1 MAKVIDWIKAHYDRA
16 AVIAAAVFL
25 FISAISIWWSAIQF
39 GNRLV
44 TPQPSRPKAA
54 SQPPVA
60 VELDR
65 AAEQLQNPA
74 QWKAST
80 RSGLFVPEK
89 HFIGTDGLPATLQNT
104 QVHAPVPNDWFE
116 KYGLPIEDADVLDQ
130 DPDKDGFTNL
140 DEWQGGTDPTK
151 KDSHPEYTTKLH
163 LVSATEEPFRY
174 IFSSRIKDKF
184 GINTIDQSEPT
195 QFLKVGDVIRG
206 TDFKIVKFT
215 EKRARNQYGMNE
227 DVSELLLE
235 HPQGHAQVTL
245 VKGKVATSPQ
255 SVATVVYAW
264 GGRREFEVSEDQ
276 EFSIFGL
283 RHSPFVISEH
293 PYHPCNRVD
302 GISEIEGKAARVVA
316 SELGK
321 ERVST
326 PWSARFLCFVF
337 IRGNLSAVA
346 DSWFAPKKS

>member
-1 MAKVIDWIKAHYDRA
+1 MAKVLDWIKTNYDRA
-16 AVIAAAVFL
+16 AVIGAAVFL

-89 HFIGTDGLPATLQNT
+89 HFIGADGLPATLQNT

-140 DEWQGGTDPTK
+140 DEWQGGTDPTQ
-151 KDSHPEYTTKLH
+151 KDSHPDYTTKLH

-174 IFSSRIKDKF
+174 IFVSRIKDKF
-184 GINTIDQSEPT
+184 GINTIDQTEPT

-206 TDFKIVKFT
+206 TDFKIVNFT
-215 EKRARNQYGMNE
+215 EKRALNQYGINE

-235 HPQGHAQVTL
+235 HPQSHAQVTL

-255 SVATVVYAW
+255 SVASFVYTW
-264 GGRREFEVSEDQ
+264 GGRLEFEVRKDQ
-276 EFSIFGL
+276 EFSLKPMEQIKYKL
-283 RHSPFVISEH
+283 VEVQPAKAIIVNTEKPNAPI
-293 PYHPCNRVD
+293 
-302 GISEIEGKAARVVA
+302 EIGFAA
-316 SELGK
+316 
-321 ERVST
+321 
-326 PWSARFLCFVF
+326 P
-337 IRGNLSAVA
+337 
-346 DSWFAPKKS
+346 